1 MDSKPTHGGTMQVGD
16 LAISGKGHIVIITA
30 KYKSWEMN
38 VYDVVYVTG
47 KYIGQTRTAVSAR
60 YLKWLNK
67 KNKKKL
73 DKLLEPR

>member
-1 MDSKPTHGGTMQVGD
+1 MQVGD
-16 LAISGKGHIVIITA
+16 LAISGKGYIVIITA
-30 KYKSWEMN
+30 KYKRMERT

-47 KYIGQTRTAVSAR
+47 KYIGQTRSAVSPR

-73 DKLLEPR
+73 DKLLLPR

>member
-1 MDSKPTHGGTMQVGD
+1 MQVGD

-30 KYKSWEMN
+30 KYMN
-38 VYDVVYVTG
+38 WSYQPVYDVVYVTG
-47 KYIGQTRTAVSAR
+47 KYIGQTRSAVSPR

-73 DKLLEPR
+73 DKLLLPR

>member
-1 MDSKPTHGGTMQVGD
+1 MQVGD
-16 LAISGKGHIVIITA
+16 LALSSRKGHIVIITA
-30 KYKSWEMN
+30 KYKSWEMT

-47 KYIGQTRTAVSAR
+47 KYIGQTRSAVSAR

-73 DKLLEPR
+73 DKLLLPR

>member
-1 MDSKPTHGGTMQVGD
+1 MDSESTHGGSMQVGD
-16 LAISGKGHIVIITA
+16 LAISGKGYIVIITA
-30 KYKSWEMN
+30 KYKSWERT

-47 KYIGQTRTAVSAR
+47 KYIGQTRSAVSSG

-73 DKLLEPR
+73 DKLLLP